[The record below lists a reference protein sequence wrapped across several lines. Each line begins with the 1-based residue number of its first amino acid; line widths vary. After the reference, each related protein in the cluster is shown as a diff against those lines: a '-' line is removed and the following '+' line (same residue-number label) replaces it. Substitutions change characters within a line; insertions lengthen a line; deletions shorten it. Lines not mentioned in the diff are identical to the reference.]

1 MLFISRSPLNFNT
14 QQNVHSCTR
23 VRICIIYR
31 AVGVLTS
38 GIHSQQ
44 SFLQDDRRVIYLT
57 PTIWKFK
64 YYKL

>member
-1 MLFISRSPLNFNT
+1 MLLISVSLLNFNT
-14 QQNVHSCTR
+14 QRNVHSCKR

-44 SFLQDDRRVIYLT
+44 SFLQDDKRLIYLT
-57 PTIWKFK
+57 PTI
-64 YYKL
+64 